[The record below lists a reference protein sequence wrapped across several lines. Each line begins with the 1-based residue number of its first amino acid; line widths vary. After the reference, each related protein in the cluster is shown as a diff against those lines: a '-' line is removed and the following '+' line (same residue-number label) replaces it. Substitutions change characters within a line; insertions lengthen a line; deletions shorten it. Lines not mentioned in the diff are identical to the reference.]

1 MILILY
7 ILLIFISPTLADNI
21 GSKLKIE
28 PFNKFIRDFKTT
40 VDDIYT
46 NLPTQN
52 EVKDIYDKTLS

>member
-1 MILILY
+1 M
-7 ILLIFISPTLADNI
+7 ADNI